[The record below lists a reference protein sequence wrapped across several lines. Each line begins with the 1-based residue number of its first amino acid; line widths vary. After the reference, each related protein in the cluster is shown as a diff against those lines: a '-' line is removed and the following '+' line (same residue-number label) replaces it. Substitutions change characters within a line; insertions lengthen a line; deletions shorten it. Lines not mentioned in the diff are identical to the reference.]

1 MKHATSPSRGAIT
14 QKGTVR
20 ASKRLVAVLGPLL
33 IVATLAG
40 NGTAFAADPS
50 TGPSTAP
57 TKADWQRA
65 IVHVPS
71 SGRGCFRASYPAL
84 EWQVVSC
91 TIAPK
96 WPLVPGSPLRSS
108 SQAAPMTVGNG
119 ADYTT
124 EVPGTIFGA
133 TGYFSDVSPGITETG
148 QTNGSGP
155 QVPNTFS
162 LQLNTQFFADPP
174 ACSGASDPSNCAGWQ
189 QFVYD
194 SPSNEV
200 FMEYWLLN
208 YDTTCPSGWATFHS
222 DCFVNSAS
230 VKASGG
236 SLTAPELATAQLSAE
251 ATQGGNDDVVLTT
264 GSGQAAE
271 LTNSDSVLD
280 LAPRWNTTEWGVFGR
295 NDGSEANFGSNTTLE
310 AQTVLQSDSTSA
322 TCAPGGFT
330 GETTNL
336 SLTGTSAIGPAPGL
350 TMGSLQTD
358 GATTTAS
365 CAESPLPNGTP
376 VVPYGSGFATAQ
388 TEPDGNIAL
397 FTEAHLGSAWSKYL
411 IAPPSGGSLQDP
423 DLATNG
429 KRLALV
435 AEDADGDIDSYLGT
449 PTSGFTEQSLGSDHG
464 PGFLSIAYSAL
475 GGNYVVTSTDGA
487 GDVYYWYST
496 GKTGGWQSQEVVSVQ
511 DSGVSYD
518 DSAVVVSDSGV
529 VIAAA
534 GTNSSGDA
542 VVGLYYQPYGGSGWT
557 LNGAYDLGQAQEIYG
572 MESVWTGSQVDVSA
586 AVDSTSGP
594 VDGGDNDLW
603 VLNGISDTGTSGG
616 STELG
621 LEGAPWYPPS
631 IVWSGFNVGVVS
643 ADGYGDMDFF
653 YSSDSTATSF
663 SEETVASSGTSS
675 GYGVAPGI
683 AVGDGAVEIV
693 NVGSNTTK
701 TSGGTKLYGWSQP
714 FGGTGWTRQK
724 IGG

>member
-1 MKHATSPSRGAIT
+1 
-14 QKGTVR
+14 
-20 ASKRLVAVLGPLL
+20 
-33 IVATLAG
+33 
-40 NGTAFAADPS
+40 
-50 TGPSTAP
+50 
-57 TKADWQRA
+57 
-65 IVHVPS
+65 
-71 SGRGCFRASYPAL
+71 
-84 EWQVVSC
+84 
-91 TIAPK
+91 
-96 WPLVPGSPLRSS
+96 
-108 SQAAPMTVGNG
+108 MTVGNG

-124 EVPGTIFGA
+124 DVAGTIFGA

-174 ACSGASDPSNCAGWQ
+174 ACSGASDPSSCAGWQ

-208 YDTTCPSGWATFHS
+208 YDTTCPSGWTTFHS
-222 DCFVNSAS
+222 DCFINSAS

-251 ATQGGNDDVVLTT
+251 ATQGGNDDVILTT

-280 LAPRWNTTEWGVFGR
+280 VAARWNTTEWGVFGR

-336 SLTGTSAIGPAPGL
+336 SLTGTSAIGPSPGL
-350 TMGSLQTD
+350 TMGSLQTN
-358 GATTTAS
+358 GAPSDPS

-376 VVPYGSGFATAQ
+376 VLSYGSGFATAQ
-388 TEPDGNIAL
+388 TEPDGDIAL
-397 FTEAHLGSAWSKYL
+397 FTEAQLGSAWSKYL
-411 IAPPSGGSLQDP
+411 VTPPPGGSLQDP

-435 AEDADGDIDSYLGT
+435 AEDADGDIYSYLGT

-464 PGFLSIAYSAL
+464 PGFLSIAYSPL

-487 GDVYYWYST
+487 GYVDYWYST
-496 GKTGGWQSQEVVSVQ
+496 TKTGGWQSQEFASF
-511 DSGVSYD
+511 GVGFD
-518 DSAVVVSDSGV
+518 DSAVVVTDSGV

-542 VVGLYYQPYGGSGWT
+542 VVGLYYQPYGGSGWS
-557 LNGAYDLGQAQEIYG
+557 LNGAYDFGQAETIYG
-572 MESVWTGSQVDVSA
+572 MEGIWTGNQVDVSA
-586 AVDSTSGP
+586 AVDSTNGP

-621 LEGAPWYPPS
+621 QEGAPWYPPS

-643 ADGYGDMDFF
+643 VDGYGDMDFF

-663 SEETVASSGTSS
+663 SEETVASSNTSLE
-675 GYGVAPGI
+675 YGVAPGI
-683 AVGDGAVEIV
+683 AVGDSTVEIV
-693 NVGSNTTK
+693 NLGNNTAK

-714 FGGTGWTRQK
+714 IGGSGWTRQK
-724 IGG
+724 IGS